1 MQKQTTMD
9 KINRTTL
16 FLTLT
21 FVISFSLVGLYK
33 LFGGQYDNKVS
44 ATILAVTYMF
54 IPMICAIIVEK
65 VIHKE
70 KLRPNLF
77 ISFKINKWFFI
88 AWLITPIMG
97 FGTLGISL
105 LLPDVTYSPEM
116 TGMVNRFEDMLTPE
130 QLEQMKNASET
141 MPIHPIWLALLQG
154 LIAGATI
161 NAIAGFGEELG
172 WRGFLL
178 KSFKEMNFLKASII
192 IGFIWGIWHSPLI
205 LMGHNYPQHPGIGV
219 LMMTVCCILLT
230 PLFLYFTVKA
240 KSVIAAAIMHGTL
253 NATAGI
259 AIMVIEGGND
269 LTVGMTGLAGFISL
283 IVVLVILFT
292 YDNKLSKEKIMT
304 NKISNY
310 L

>member
-1 MQKQTTMD
+1 MNID
-9 KINRTTL
+9 KINRTTV

-21 FVISFSLVGLYK
+21 FVISFSLAGIYK
-33 LFGGQYDNKVS
+33 LIGGQYDKIGG
-44 ATILAVTYMF
+44 TILSVIYMF
-54 IPMICAIIVEK
+54 IPMISAIIVEK
-65 VIHKE
+65 GIHKE
-70 KLRPNLF
+70 KIKTNLF

-88 AWLITPIMG
+88 AWLITPIMS

-105 LLPDVTYSPEM
+105 LFPDVTYTPEM
-116 TGMVNRFEDMLTPE
+116 TGMMKRFENMFTPE
-130 QLEQMKNASET
+130 QMEQMKNS
-141 MPIHPIWLALLQG
+141 MNMLPIHPIWLSVIQG

-178 KSFKEMNFLKASII
+178 KEFKEMNFVKASII
-192 IGFIWGIWHSPLI
+192 IGFIWGVWHAPLI
-205 LMGHNYPQHPGIGV
+205 LMGHNYPQHPEIGV
-219 LMMTVCCILLT
+219 LMMTCWCILLT
-230 PLFLYFTVKA
+230 PLFLYITVKS

-259 AIMVIEGGND
+259 AIFVIDGGND
-269 LTVGMTGLAGFISL
+269 LTVGMTGLAGFASL
-283 IVVLVILFT
+283 IIVFLGLFI
-292 YDNKLSKEKIMT
+292 YDNSISKEKIIT

>member
-1 MQKQTTMD
+1 MD

-16 FLTLT
+16 FLILT
-21 FVISFSLVGLYK
+21 FVISFSLAGLYK
-33 LFGGQYDNKVS
+33 LFGGEYDNKIS
-44 ATILAVTYMF
+44 GTILAITYMF
-54 IPMICAIIVEK
+54 IPMICAILVEK

-70 KLRPNLF
+70 KLKPNLF

-88 AWLITPIMG
+88 AWLITPVIS
-97 FGTLGISL
+97 FATLGISL

-116 TGMVNRFEDMLTPE
+116 TGMVTRFEDMLPPE
-130 QLEQMKNASET
+130 QLEQMKNASES

-161 NAIAGFGEELG
+161 NAIVGFGEELG

-178 KSFKEMNFLKASII
+178 KSFKEMNFLKASIT
-192 IGFIWGIWHSPLI
+192 IGMIWGIWHAPLI
-205 LMGHNYPQHPGIGV
+205 LMGHNYPQHPEIGV
-219 LMMTVCCILLT
+219 LMMTIWCILLT
-230 PLFLYFTVKA
+230 PLFLYFTIKA

-259 AIMVIEGGND
+259 AIMVIDGGND

-283 IVVLVILFT
+283 IVVLFVLFI

>member
-1 MQKQTTMD
+1 MD

-16 FLTLT
+16 FLALT
-21 FVISFSLVGLYK
+21 FAISFSLVGLYK
-33 LFGGQYDNKVS
+33 LFGGQYDNKIS
-44 ATILAVTYMF
+44 ATILGATYMF
-54 IPMICAIIVEK
+54 IPMICAILVEK

-70 KLRPNLF
+70 KLKSNLF

-88 AWLITPIMG
+88 AWLIAPIMS

-105 LLPDVTYSPEM
+105 LFPDVTFSPEM
-116 TGMVNRFEDMLTPE
+116 AGMVNRFEDMMSPE
-130 QLEQMKNASET
+130 QLEQMKNATET
-141 MPIHPIWLALLQG
+141 MPIHPIWLTVFQG
-154 LIAGATI
+154 LIAGVTI

-205 LMGHNYPQHPGIGV
+205 LMGHNYPQHPEIGV
-219 LMMTVCCILLT
+219 LMMTVWCILLT
-230 PLFLYFTVKA
+230 PLFLYITIKA
-240 KSVIAAAIMHGTL
+240 KSVIAAAILHGTL

-259 AIMVIEGGND
+259 AIIVIEGGND

-283 IVVLVILFT
+283 IIVLLLLFI
-292 YDNKLSKEKIMT
+292 YDNNLSKEKIMT

>member
-1 MQKQTTMD
+1 MN

-16 FLTLT
+16 FLILT
-21 FVISFSLVGLYK
+21 FVISFSLAGLYK
-33 LFGGQYDNKVS
+33 LFGGQYDNKIS
-44 ATILAVTYMF
+44 ATILAVIYMF
-54 IPMICAIIVEK
+54 IPMISAILVEK

-70 KLRPNLF
+70 KLKPNLF

-88 AWLITPIMG
+88 AWLIPPIMS

-141 MPIHPIWLALLQG
+141 MPIHPIWLAVLQG

-205 LMGHNYPQHPGIGV
+205 LMGHNYPQHPEIGV
-219 LMMTVCCILLT
+219 LMMTIWCILLT
-230 PLFLYFTVKA
+230 PLFLYFTIKA

-253 NATAGI
+253 NGTAGI
-259 AIMVIEGGND
+259 AIMVVDGGND
-269 LTVGMTGLAGFISL
+269 LIVGMTGLAGFISL
-283 IVVLVILFT
+283 IVVLFVLFI

>member
-1 MQKQTTMD
+1 MFTPETTGANE
-9 KINRTTL
+9 KFNRRHYQCTL
-16 FLTLT
+16 Y
-21 FVISFSLVGLYK
+21 G
-33 LFGGQYDNKVS
+33 
-44 ATILAVTYMF
+44 LAV
-54 IPMICAIIVEK
+54 I
-65 VIHKE
+65 
-70 KLRPNLF
+70 
-77 ISFKINKWFFI
+77 
-88 AWLITPIMG
+88 
-97 FGTLGISL
+97 
-105 LLPDVTYSPEM
+105 
-116 TGMVNRFEDMLTPE
+116 
-130 QLEQMKNASET
+130 
-141 MPIHPIWLALLQG
+141 QG

-205 LMGHNYPQHPGIGV
+205 LMGHNYPQHPEIGV
-219 LMMTVCCILLT
+219 LMMTIWCILLT

-259 AIMVIEGGND
+259 AIMVIDGGND
-269 LTVGMTGLAGFISL
+269 LTVGMTGIAGFISL
-283 IVVLVILFT
+283 IVVLILLFI
-292 YDNKLSKEKIMT
+292 YDNNLSKEKIMT

>member
-1 MQKQTTMD
+1 MD

-16 FLTLT
+16 FLILT
-21 FVISFSLVGLYK
+21 FVISLSLVGLYK
-33 LFGGQYDNKVS
+33 LFGGQYDNRIS

-54 IPMICAIIVEK
+54 IPMISVFLVEK

-70 KLRPNLF
+70 KLKPNLLV
-77 ISFKINKWFFI
+77 SFKINKWFFI
-88 AWLITPIMG
+88 AWLITPIIS

-130 QLEQMKNASET
+130 QLEQMKQASET

-205 LMGHNYPQHPGIGV
+205 LMGHNYPQHPEIGV
-219 LMMTVCCILLT
+219 LMMTIWCILLT

-253 NATAGI
+253 NAMAGI
-259 AIMVIEGGND
+259 AIMVIDGGND

-283 IVVLVILFT
+283 IVVLVLLFI
-292 YDNKLSKEKIMT
+292 YDNKLSKQKIMT

>member
-1 MQKQTTMD
+1 MD

-16 FLTLT
+16 FLILT

-33 LFGGQYDNKVS
+33 LFGGQYDNKIS
-44 ATILAVTYMF
+44 LTILAVTYMF
-54 IPMICAIIVEK
+54 IPMISAILVVK

-70 KLRPNLF
+70 KLKPNLF
-77 ISFKINKWFFI
+77 ISFRINKWFFI
-88 AWLITPIMG
+88 AWLIPPIMS

-141 MPIHPIWLALLQG
+141 MPIHPIWLAVLQG

-205 LMGHNYPQHPGIGV
+205 LMGHNYPQHPEIGV
-219 LMMTVCCILLT
+219 LMMTIWCILLT
-230 PLFLYFTVKA
+230 PLFLYFTIKA

-253 NATAGI
+253 NGTAGI
-259 AIMVIEGGND
+259 AIMVIDGGND
-269 LTVGMTGLAGFISL
+269 LIVGMTGLAGFISL
-283 IVVLVILFT
+283 IVVLFVLFI

>member
-1 MQKQTTMD
+1 MD

-16 FLTLT
+16 FLIMT

-54 IPMICAIIVEK
+54 IPMICAIVVEK
-65 VIHKE
+65 MIHKE
-70 KLRPNLF
+70 KLKPNLF

-88 AWLITPIMG
+88 AWLITPIMS

-116 TGMVNRFEDMLTPE
+116 TGMVNRFEDMVTPE
-130 QLEQMKNASET
+130 QLEQMKNATET
-141 MPIHPIWLALLQG
+141 IPIHPIWLALLQG

-178 KSFKEMNFLKASII
+178 KSFKGMYFLKASII

-219 LMMTVCCILLT
+219 LMMTFWCILLT

-253 NATAGI
+253 NATVGI
-259 AIMVIEGGND
+259 AIMVIKGGND
-269 LTVGMTGLAGFISL
+269 LTVGITGLAGFISL
-283 IVVLVILFT
+283 IVVLLLLYL

>member
-1 MQKQTTMD
+1 M
-9 KINRTTL
+9 
-16 FLTLT
+16 
-21 FVISFSLVGLYK
+21 VGLYK
-33 LFGGQYDNKVS
+33 LFGGQYDNKIS
-44 ATILAVTYMF
+44 ATILAITYMF
-54 IPMICAIIVEK
+54 IPMISAILVEK

-70 KLRPNLF
+70 KLKPNLF

-88 AWLITPIMG
+88 AWLITPIMS

-116 TGMVNRFEDMLTPE
+116 TGMVKRFEDMLTPE

-141 MPIHPIWLALLQG
+141 MPIHPIWMAVLQG

-205 LMGHNYPQHPGIGV
+205 LMGHNYPQHPEIGV
-219 LMMTVCCILLT
+219 LMMTIWCILLT

-259 AIMVIEGGND
+259 AIMVIDGGND

-283 IVVLVILFT
+283 IVVLVLLFI
-292 YDNKLSKEKIMT
+292 YDNKLSKERIMT